1 MSSIRTCSG
10 RLIEPALV
18 YLVPLAGGAGQGRLP
33 PRAIPLPISLVAS
46 LAPLARLALRGL
58 TAVSRETREDP
69 SKLEKGRRGAS
80 GKTMEARE
88 IEGLKGRVECSAV
101 LEKAGFAIDI
111 RESTRRAI
119 KFRRGDDII
128 IVIHEGKGWFE
139 PLSDAKGDVL
149 SLIQHLDGASFT
161 GALALAADLVGYTP
175 QEPRWA
181 RPLRSRE
188 NTMSLAERWR
198 ARRPPWRGSAT
209 WSYLRDIRGIS
220 EQVLRVATDQ
230 NVLRE
235 GPHGS
240 MWAAHVDEKGI
251 VTGWEERGPDWRG
264 FASGGA
270 KILFRLGALDG
281 LRLLVTEAAIDA
293 MSLASFEGFREESL
307 YLSTGGGWSPAT
319 AAAMRSLADQPG
331 TQLVAATDA
340 NAQGEAFAVRLREI
354 AAAAGCDWLRL
365 KPPAED
371 WNDALRMHGLRRQR

>member
-1 MSSIRTCSG
+1 
-10 RLIEPALV
+10 
-18 YLVPLAGGAGQGRLP
+18 
-33 PRAIPLPISLVAS
+33 
-46 LAPLARLALRGL
+46 
-58 TAVSRETREDP
+58 VSRETRESP
-69 SKLEKGRRGAS
+69 NELEKGRRDAS
-80 GKTMEARE
+80 EKTMEARE
-88 IEGLKGRVECSAV
+88 IEDLKGRVECSAV

-128 IVIHEGKGWFE
+128 IVIHDGKGWFD

-149 SLIQHLDGASFT
+149 SLIQHFEGASFT
-161 GALALAADLVGYTP
+161 DALALAADLVGFTP
-175 QEPRWA
+175 QEPRWV

-198 ARRPPWRGSAT
+198 ARRLPWRGSAT

-220 EQVLRVATDQ
+220 ERVLRVATDQ

-240 MWAAHVDEKGI
+240 MWAAHVDGKGI

-293 MSLASFEGFREESL
+293 MSLASLEGFRDESL

-319 AAAMRSLADQPG
+319 AASMRSLASRSG

-354 AAAAGCDWLRL
+354 ADAAGCDWLRL

-371 WNDALRMHGLRRQR
+371 WNDALRVHGFCRRR

>member
-18 YLVPLAGGAGQGRLP
+18 CLVPLAGGAGQGRLP

-69 SKLEKGRRGAS
+69 SELEKGRRGAS

-88 IEGLKGRVECSAV
+88 IEDLKGRVECSAV

-119 KFRRGDDII
+119 KFRRSDDII
-128 IVIHEGKGWFE
+128 IVIHDGKGWFD

-149 SLIQHLDGASFT
+149 SLIRHLEGVSFAD
-161 GALALAADLVGYTP
+161 ALAIAADLVGFVP

-181 RPLRSRE
+181 RPSRPRE
-188 NTMSLAERWR
+188 NMMYLTERWR

-209 WSYLRDIRGIS
+209 WSYLRDFRGIS

-240 MWAAHVDEKGI
+240 MWAAHVDEKGL

-270 KILFRLGALDG
+270 KNLFRLGARDG
-281 LRLLVTEAAIDA
+281 LRLVVTEAAIDA
-293 MSLASFEGFREESL
+293 MSLASLEGVREGSL
-307 YLSTGGGWSPAT
+307 YVSTGGGWSLAT
-319 AAAMRSLADQPG
+319 EAAVRSLAARPR

-340 NAQGEAFAVRLREI
+340 NAQGEAFAGRLSEI
-354 AAAAGCDWLRL
+354 ADAAGCNWLRL
-365 KPPAED
+365 RPSAED
-371 WNDALRMHGLRRQR
+371 WNDALRARDLCSRR